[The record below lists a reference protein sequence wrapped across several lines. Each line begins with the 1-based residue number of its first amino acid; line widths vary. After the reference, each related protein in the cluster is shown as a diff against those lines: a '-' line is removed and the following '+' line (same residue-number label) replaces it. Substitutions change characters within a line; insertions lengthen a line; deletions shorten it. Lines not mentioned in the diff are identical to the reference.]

1 MLKKLFTAS
10 VVLLASFSISFAGS
24 VPDIKEGEWEMTKQI
39 NLPEMGME
47 MPPKKFTQCLTKKDL
62 IPQNYQSGQECKISD
77 KKVVGN
83 TVTWNLQCTGG
94 HGGDMKGSGEITYA
108 GKSLKGKVELKGAQ
122 PDMTMISQISGLFLG
137 DCK

>member
-1 MLKKLFTAS
+1 MLKKLIVAS
-10 VVLLASFSISFAGS
+10 VILLASFSISFAGS

-39 NLPEMGME
+39 NLPGMGME

-94 HGGDMKGSGEITYA
+94 HGGDMKGSGELTYA

-122 PDMTMISQISGLFLG
+122 PDMTMISQISGHFLG

>member
-1 MLKKLFTAS
+1 MLKKLFTTL
-10 VVLLASFSISFAGS
+10 VILLAIFSISFAGS

-47 MPPKKFTQCLTKKDL
+47 MPSKKYTQCLTKKDL

-83 TVTWNLQCTGG
+83 TVTWNLQFTGG
-94 HGGDMKGSGEITYA
+94 HGGYMKGSGDLTYA
-108 GKSLKGKVELKGAQ
+108 GKSLIGKVELKGAQ
-122 PDMTMISQISGLFLG
+122 PDMTMISQISGQRIG